1 MKRRPV
7 FAVISILAGLLCFA
21 ACGSSG
27 GRVVYQYSETEVL
40 MDGSHIQKT
49 VYAPG
54 EMKLYYRGMDLD
66 ESQIKCYD
74 ADFMELDGEFAHT
87 FKNGVLTIK
96 ADFAEQI
103 SGLMIDDSVHD
114 TIYRLRYLDSPQFAW
129 LADTLWYDYGWMEL
143 GDAER
148 YYSEAELQTQ
158 ADKANEERQET
169 LDLFALLEGTWV
181 SEDGLQK
188 YEFAV
193 NVDKS
198 GMECCNMW
206 WNSDAQRWDCW
217 SIFAKSAYQTK
228 GLDALFAFDFGRD
241 EDSDYD
247 EIAEKAEKLIAIT
260 LVNSDHAAAD
270 LRVLYDSEEN
280 VIKDTDVIYH
290 KQRACGT
297 YPE

>member
-21 ACGSSG
+21 ACGASG

-148 YYSEAELQTQ
+148 YYSEAELQAQ

-181 SEDGLQK
+181 SEDGMQK
-188 YEFAV
+188 YVFSTDE
-193 NVDKS
+193 DGS
-198 GMECCNMW
+198 GLIASEAWYNETEQNW
-206 WNSDAQRWDCW
+206 VSWDF
-217 SIFAKSAYQTK
+217 IAKSAFQSESC
-228 GLDALFAFDFGRD
+228 GAMGDAD
-241 EDSDYD
+241 
-247 EIAEKAEKLIAIT
+247 LIDIT
-260 LVNSDHAAAD
+260 LCSGDPSAAD
-270 LRVLYDSEEN
+270 LYIMYDPQN
-280 VIKDTDVIYH
+280 HIIQVNDTVYH
-290 KQRACGT
+290 WTAS
-297 YPE
+297 PE

>member
-21 ACGSSG
+21 ACGASG

-148 YYSEAELQTQ
+148 YYSEAELQAQ

-181 SEDGLQK
+181 SEDGMQK
-188 YEFAV
+188 YVFSTDE
-193 NVDKS
+193 DGS
-198 GMECCNMW
+198 GLIASEAWYNETEQNW
-206 WNSDAQRWDCW
+206 VSWDF
-217 SIFAKSAYQTK
+217 IAKSAFQSESC
-228 GLDALFAFDFGRD
+228 GAMGDAD
-241 EDSDYD
+241 
-247 EIAEKAEKLIAIT
+247 LIDIT
-260 LVNSDHAAAD
+260 LCSGDPFAAD
-270 LRVLYDSEEN
+270 LYILYDPQN
-280 VIKDTDVIYH
+280 HIIQVNDTVYH
-290 KQRACGT
+290 WTAS
-297 YPE
+297 PE